1 MEFIEM
7 VDLIKSTFNNVH
19 NGSVLPE
26 DAEKNISDTL
36 SVMFTPED
44 QEVMMTFDVMFVDP
58 TQSGEPFVV
67 RTYPQVYDGAPIY
80 EFCARMASHASRDEL
95 VSRWHDIKTWCVEIN
110 LGCVKRS
117 LYQNEGNYNISP
129 EALTAMMI
137 LDILNVVKS
146 DSVVN
151 TIYDAYCDS
160 YITDTE
166 FDIRRDG
173 TDVGALSKLYLIP
186 ILTACFIKDWII
198 MKNPVNIASSL
209 KVSVAGAENMI
220 PPEYINAYECGLAQL
235 IKNNG
240 NTDLMKTPSEK
251 FQKVSERMLWA
262 SRYYRDYT
270 KRKNYLKD
278 EMIAFA
284 MRTCSPNLRVIYLS
298 FLDSMGMQLHERYT
312 GAVVEGTIADHQDL
326 FTDKKVMFTY
336 SVDRNPKMRSAF
348 DLCAE
353 RDMRVME
360 SFKTRLGLLR
370 SRPMLPSEKE
380 IDLIFVDVDRMSDQY
395 ERKQVLNNIYDLI
408 DRINAFEE
416 FYSDDQSVMRKWGPV
431 VNNMLD
437 RLNEARIEVL
447 NKRSF
452 KDNYKVFIN
461 YPEGY
466 EG

>member
-129 EALTAMMI
+129 EALTTMMI

-209 KVSVAGAENMI
+209 KVSVAGAESMI

-278 EMIAFA
+278 EAIAFA

-326 FTDKKVMFTY
+326 FTDKK
-336 SVDRNPKMRSAF
+336 
-348 DLCAE
+348 
-353 RDMRVME
+353 
-360 SFKTRLGLLR
+360 
-370 SRPMLPSEKE
+370 
-380 IDLIFVDVDRMSDQY
+380 
-395 ERKQVLNNIYDLI
+395 
-408 DRINAFEE
+408 
-416 FYSDDQSVMRKWGPV
+416 
-431 VNNMLD
+431 
-437 RLNEARIEVL
+437 
-447 NKRSF
+447 
-452 KDNYKVFIN
+452 
-461 YPEGY
+461 
-466 EG
+466 